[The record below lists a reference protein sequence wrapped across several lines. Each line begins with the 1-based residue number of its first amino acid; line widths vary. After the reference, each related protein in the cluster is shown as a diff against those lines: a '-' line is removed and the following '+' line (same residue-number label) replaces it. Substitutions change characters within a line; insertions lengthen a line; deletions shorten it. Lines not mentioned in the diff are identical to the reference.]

1 LLDPTSERYGIC
13 ISIVVVKGNM
23 MTNEINEL
31 KRALELDRDDDWD
44 SAHKIVQR
52 IESMDSYW
60 IHAYL
65 HRKEGALG
73 NSNYWYNRAKKTMP
87 KYDLEQEW
95 NELYE
100 YIMSK

>member
-1 LLDPTSERYGIC
+1 
-13 ISIVVVKGNM
+13 
-23 MTNEINEL
+23 MTNNTNEL
-31 KRALELDRDDDWD
+31 KRALELDRDGDWD

-52 IESMDSYW
+52 VESMDSYW

-65 HRKEGALG
+65 HRKEGALD
-73 NSNYWYNRAKKTMP
+73 NSSYWYNRAKKTMP
-87 KYDLEQEW
+87 KYDLDQEW

>member
-1 LLDPTSERYGIC
+1 VIE
-13 ISIVVVKGNM
+13 M
-23 MTNEINEL
+23 NEL
-31 KRALELDRDDDWD
+31 KRALELDRDGYWYG
-44 SAHKIVQR
+44 AHRIVQR

-65 HRKEGALG
+65 HRKERALG
-73 NSNYWYNRAKKTMP
+73 NSNYWYTKANKTMP
-87 KYDLEQEW
+87 KYDLDQEW